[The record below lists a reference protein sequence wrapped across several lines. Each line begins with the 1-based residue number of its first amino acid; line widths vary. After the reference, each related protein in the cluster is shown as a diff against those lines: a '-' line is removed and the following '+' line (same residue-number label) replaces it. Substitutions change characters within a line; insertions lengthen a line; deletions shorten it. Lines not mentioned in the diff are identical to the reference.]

1 MLMNGAARRQR
12 PLARNVKI
20 TETST
25 VIPAMSG
32 PAEAEAPAG
41 RSWRVSKA
49 IGKTL
54 TAISI
59 VTVPET
65 VGVMIRRSVGSH
77 QASATRTRLQTIIRL
92 ANVAGPAAEIVATM
106 IAMNMAAGQVSAM
119 CPAPNRHSWNACNE
133 VIAAQINIAA
143 KTLQVK

>member
-1 MLMNGAARRQR
+1 MARRC
-12 PLARNVKI
+12 ANVRWRA
-20 TETST
+20 TSGSPETSK
-25 VIPAMSG
+25 VNPAISG
-32 PAEAEAPAG
+32 PTVAGVPAG
-41 RSWRVSKA
+41 RSWSVSNA

-77 QASATRTRLQTIIRL
+77 QASATWTRLHTISKL
-92 ANVAGPAAEIVATM
+92 AKVAGPAAGIVATM
-106 IAMNMAAGQVSAM
+106 IAMNIAAGQVSTM
-119 CPAPNRHSWNACNE
+119 WPAPNRHSWNDCKV
-133 VIAAQINIAA
+133 VIAAQISIAA